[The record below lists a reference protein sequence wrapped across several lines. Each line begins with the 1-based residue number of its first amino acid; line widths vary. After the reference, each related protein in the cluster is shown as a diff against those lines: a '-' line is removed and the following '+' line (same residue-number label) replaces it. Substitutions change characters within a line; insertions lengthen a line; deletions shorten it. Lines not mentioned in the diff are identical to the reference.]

1 MESYDLQPFMSGFL
15 HVAQCFQGSLC
26 WSMYQYFT
34 ALYWRTLFH
43 CLSRPHSIH
52 SSVDGHLSISVFG
65 YYEWCCYE
73 HSCVVCMWTCVSSS
87 PGYIPRSGIVELCGK
102 WMFDVLRNCQTVFQS
117 SCTVLYSSN
126 FVTALSALAIVFFFF
141 FNLVI
146 SVGVKWCLTVVLICI
161 SPLTNDL
168 SILCFLVISYVLFG
182 EMSIQILCLFLSR
195 ISFYFYYKGYLCI
208 LMQVPNQIHDLQ
220 ILSTISGFSFHFLE
234 EHLKI
239 LWSPIYLSF
248 KSLNFEV
255 VCM

>member
-1 MESYDLQPFMSGFL
+1 MNVWCFEELPDRIPKQL
-15 HVAQCFQGSLC
+15 HRF
-26 WSMYQYFT
+26 
-34 ALYWRTLFH
+34 
-43 CLSRPHSIH
+43 
-52 SSVDGHLSISVFG
+52 
-65 YYEWCCYE
+65 
-73 HSCVVCMWTCVSSS
+73 
-87 PGYIPRSGIVELCGK
+87 
-102 WMFDVLRNCQTVFQS
+102 VFQQLCHS
-117 SCTVLYSSN
+117 LVGTCYCL
-126 FVTALSALAIVFFFF
+126 FFFF